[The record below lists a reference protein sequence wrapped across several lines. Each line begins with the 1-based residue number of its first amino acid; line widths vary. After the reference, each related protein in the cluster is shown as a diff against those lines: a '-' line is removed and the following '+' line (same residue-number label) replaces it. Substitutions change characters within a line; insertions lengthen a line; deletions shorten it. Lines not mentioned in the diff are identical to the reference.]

1 MGAFADEVMKIA
13 ATQVRSTTSAWSSK
27 TVGAPRTK
35 MPGKQQPKA
44 PTVPSKLSPKVIKPA
59 SKFGKQQNYSQPNT
73 AAPPETNP
81 VQQQGLRAIP
91 PPNVVF
97 GAR

>member
-1 MGAFADEVMKIA
+1 MSAFADELMKIA
-13 ATQVRSTTSAWSSK
+13 ATQVRSSSSSWSAK
-27 TVGAPRTK
+27 TVGAPRSK
-35 MPGKQQPKA
+35 LKGIQKPKA
-44 PTVPSKLSPKVIKPA
+44 PTTPGKLSPKVIKPA
-59 SKFGKQQNYSQPNT
+59 AQFGKRQNYSQPNT

-81 VQQQGLRAIP
+81 AQQQGLRAIP